1 MEPMSIPLIERGN
14 YYRGL
19 LVLIRRDR
27 VISVQEREMMIR
39 LGGALDFDKRF
50 CESAMD
56 DLLKNS
62 HIKDA
67 PMKFSSRETAESF
80 MHDAILLALV
90 DGGLHPKEL
99 SWLKA
104 VADANALKD
113 EWLYSEILSLQ

>member
-1 MEPMSIPLIERGN
+1 MSIPLLERGD

-27 VISVQEREMMIR
+27 FISVQERELMIQ
-39 LGGALDFDKRF
+39 LGQSLDFEKRF

-56 DLLKNS
+56 DLLKNP

-80 MHDAILLALV
+80 MHDAILLALA

-99 SWLKA
+99 SWLKE
-104 VADANALKD
+104 VADANELKD
-113 EWLYSEILSLQ
+113 EWLYAEILSLQ